1 MTNISFEPYNNV
13 IITTSNGY
21 SLIFDINEVPATG
34 LKSAGVKSI
43 NLKDDYVTN
52 GIIFNE
58 NMEYLSIFTDK
69 GTAKRIKISELE
81 KSVRARRGTMIIR
94 EVKTNPHKIVKT
106 LIINSKQLLGI
117 KNNNGINII
126 KNTELPIMD
135 RYSTGSNIAKNIM
148 DVFAIKNLENSNN
161 LFATIKEEHTEKEIS
176 LEEVDNKILTIDD
189 FLKDFNSL

>member
-1 MTNISFEPYNNV
+1 
-13 IITTSNGY
+13 
-21 SLIFDINEVPATG
+21 
-34 LKSAGVKSI
+34 
-43 NLKDDYVTN
+43 
-52 GIIFNE
+52 
-58 NMEYLSIFTDK
+58 
-69 GTAKRIKISELE
+69 
-81 KSVRARRGTMIIR
+81 MIIR

-161 LFATIKEEHTEKEIS
+161 LFAAIKEDHTEKEIS